1 MNYYKDLNCSSTDSI
16 EFITKKYKE
25 LALKYHPDR
34 TNVEEAKNL
43 KDKYTF
49 SVKKS

>member
-34 TNVEEAKNL
+34 NPGCGRSRKI
-43 KDKYTF
+43 
-49 SVKKS
+49 